1 MGPSF
6 VAARSQSGSAP
17 APKVVEPSALKKLG
31 VAVTPANATY
41 LPGWPKVDRPD

>member
-6 VAARSQSGSAP
+6 VAANAQSGSAP
-17 APKVVEPSALKKLG
+17 APKLVEPSALKKLG
-31 VAVTPANATY
+31 VAAIPPKATY